1 MNRNEVINILNFR
14 HACKEFD
21 STKKIS
27 SEDLE
32 VILEGGRLA
41 PSSVG
46 IEPWH
51 FVVIENQELKAELA
65 KVCFGGKNQIPTC
78 SHFVIYLTRT
88 PNEIKANSAYYL
100 K

>member
-1 MNRNEVINILNFR
+1 MNRNEVLDILNFR

-51 FVVIENQELKAELA
+51 FIVVKNQELK
-65 KVCFGGKNQIPTC
+65 
-78 SHFVIYLTRT
+78 
-88 PNEIKANSAYYL
+88 
-100 K
+100 

>member
-1 MNRNEVINILNFR
+1 MNRNEVLDILNFR

-32 VILEGGRLA
+32 VIIEGGRLA

-51 FVVIENQELKAELA
+51 FIVIENQELKDELG
-65 KVCFGGKNQIPTC
+65 KVCFGGTKQIHTC
-78 SHFVIYLTRT
+78 SNFQAKSCKILM
-88 PNEIKANSAYYL
+88 
-100 K
+100 

>member
-1 MNRNEVINILNFR
+1 MNRNEVLDILNFR

-32 VILEGGRLA
+32 VIIEGGRLA

-51 FVVIENQELKAELA
+51 FIVVENKKE
-65 KVCFGGKNQIPTC
+65 VST
-78 SHFVIYLTRT
+78 
-88 PNEIKANSAYYL
+88 
-100 K
+100 